1 MEIDIYLN
9 QLGRKEQSGLKANKQ
24 TAILR
29 KQHTTKKKKERE
41 KKFTTERVKSGLISK
56 GEDILKNFYLDIK
69 IDTGIGIP

>member
-1 MEIDIYLN
+1 MERDIYLN
-9 QLGRKEQSGLKANKQ
+9 QLGRKEQSVLKANSKLQLWESSIKQ
-24 TAILR
+24 
-29 KQHTTKKKKERE
+29 KKKKERE